1 MRKIQPVLFVL
12 VMALLVT
19 YSCKSVET
27 TSAMLHNQHKNYE
40 KAIEM
45 ATLALEKNPNDAEA
59 HFQLG
64 ISFSYTGKMREA
76 FDEFTMASRLDP
88 NKVDDAENNIKHNW
102 AKHFNNGVSEFQ
114 AENFEGAAKEFEL
127 STFSDPRQIKGW
139 LNLAKVYNTLA
150 EEDTTYLQNAYET
163 ADTLMAKTT
172 KDDENYG
179 NVLALAGQVMIR
191 RGMKDEAVKIFE
203 DLMLDDPTNF
213 ETVEEVGLEFLDKDE
228 YDYAAKFFEMAINGR
243 RQTESE
249 SFDLYYNMGV
259 TYYNIAM
266 NVQKE
271 DSIRALEVFM
281 KAIDAYQE
289 ARTLRPD
296 DRQANYSLL
305 LTYYQSGF
313 YDEAIAEGQ
322 RYTTEIA
329 PEEPRGW
336 QILSLAYNKRH
347 MKIKAE
353 EAFQKYRALTGQ

>member
-1 MRKIQPVLFVL
+1 MRKIQPVLFML
-12 VMALLVT
+12 VIALLVF

-45 ATLALEKNPNDAEA
+45 AILALEKNPNDAEA

-64 ISFSYTGKMREA
+64 ISYSYTEKMGEA
-76 FDEFTMASRLDP
+76 YDEFMSAAGLDP
-88 NKVDDAENNIKHNW
+88 NKQGDAENNIKHNW

-114 AENFEGAAKEFEL
+114 SENFEGASKEFDLATEA
-127 STFSDPRQIKGW
+127 DPRQIKGW

-150 EEDTTYLQNAYET
+150 KEDTTYLENTYKAV
-163 ADTLMAKTT
+163 DTLMAKTT
-172 KDDENYG
+172 RDDENYG
-179 NVLALAGQVMIR
+179 NVLALAGRVMIR
-191 RGMKDEAVKIFE
+191 RGMTEEAIKIFE
-203 DLMLDDPTNF
+203 DLMFDDPTNF
-213 ETVEEVGLEFLDKDE
+213 ETVEEVGMGFLDRDDFE
-228 YDYAAKFFEMAINGR
+228 HAAQFFEMAVRGR

-249 SFDLYYNMGV
+249 SFDIHYNMGI
-259 TYYNIAM
+259 TYYNIAIK
-266 NVQKE
+266 VQKE
-271 DSIRALEVFM
+271 DSIRAIEVFM

-289 ARTLRPD
+289 ARTMRPD

-305 LTYYQSGF
+305 LTYYQAGF

-336 QILSLAYNKRH
+336 QILSLSYNKRG

-353 EAFQKYRALTGQ
+353 EAFQKYRELTGQ